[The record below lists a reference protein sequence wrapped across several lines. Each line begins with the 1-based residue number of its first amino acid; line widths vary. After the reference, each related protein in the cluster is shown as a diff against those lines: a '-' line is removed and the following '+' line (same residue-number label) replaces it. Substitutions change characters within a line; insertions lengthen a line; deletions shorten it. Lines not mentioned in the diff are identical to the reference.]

1 MGRERRFSVERGSS
15 YPGDCSHEFRPVAP
29 ARRSRGSFFGG
40 DGEGSESNSRHS
52 RQGAAG
58 ARRNSKSGQPI
69 MTMIFRKPIEGIERP
84 QMPADVVIV
93 GGGPAGM
100 ACALRLA
107 QLIDAHNAA
116 HPDSQLSKEN
126 IYVLEKAREIGQHC
140 LSGALLDP
148 RSMRELLPDF
158 EKEAPLDAK
167 VDKESVYFLTEKS
180 KFKFPITPPPLRD
193 HGNYVISL
201 NRFVKWLGS
210 KVEETGITIFT
221 GFAGSELLF
230 EGDRVT
236 GVRTDDK
243 GVDKEGHQ
251 KSNFEPGYDL
261 QAKIVILAEGPRG
274 SLTKQLINKFDL
286 AKNTNPQTYGVGV
299 KELWEVPAG
308 RIAPGEVIYTMG
320 WPLTTKEYGG
330 AWIYG
335 SKDNVVSLGFVTG
348 LDYADPRLD
357 PQRVL
362 QQFKRHPFV
371 AKLLEG
377 GKMIR
382 YGAKSLPYG
391 GWWAIPPV
399 AGNGWMILG
408 DSAGFLNS
416 ARLKGIH
423 LAIKSGMLAAETAFE
438 ALKKDDSSAA
448 MLGEYQKKV
457 ESSWIK
463 DELWKVRN
471 MHQGFEQGLYAGMF
485 HTGLQMITG
494 GRGLRNRYPA
504 RAGHEHM
511 HKLAELPA
519 DGGAEAHLL
528 GPAKGDGRLTFD
540 KLTDLYHSGTK
551 HEEDQPSHL
560 VIDDTNICNTR
571 CVKEYGSPCQNFCP
585 ANVYE
590 MVDDASQPN
599 GKLISLNPSNCVHC
613 KTCDIADP
621 YQIITWV
628 PPEGGGGPNY
638 DGM

>member
-1 MGRERRFSVERGSS
+1 MLV
-15 YPGDCSHEFRPVAP
+15 
-29 ARRSRGSFFGG
+29 
-40 DGEGSESNSRHS
+40 
-52 RQGAAG
+52 
-58 ARRNSKSGQPI
+58 
-69 MTMIFRKPIEGIERP
+69 FRKPLEGIERP

-100 ACALRLA
+100 ACALRLS
-107 QLIDAHNAA
+107 QLIDQHNSQ
-116 HPDSQLSKEN
+116 HLDSQLSKEN

-148 RSMRELLPDF
+148 RSMRELLPGF
-158 EKEAPLDAK
+158 EKEAPLEAP
-167 VDKESVYFLTEKS
+167 VSKEAVYFLTQKS
-180 KFKFPITPPPLRD
+180 KFKLPITPPPLRD

-210 KVEETGITIFT
+210 KVEQAGITIFT

-230 EGDRVT
+230 DGDRVA

-243 GVDKEGHQ
+243 GVDKNNQ
-251 KSNFEPGYDL
+251 PKSNFEPGYDL
-261 QAKIVILAEGPRG
+261 QAKVVILAEGPRG
-274 SLTKQLINKFDL
+274 SLTKQLIAKFDL
-286 AKNTNPQTYGVGV
+286 MKDRNPQVYGQGI
-299 KELWEVPAG
+299 KELWELPSG
-308 RIAPGEVIYTMG
+308 RIAPGEVFYTMG
-320 WPLTTKEYGG
+320 WPLTSKEYGG

-335 SKDNVVSLGFVTG
+335 GKDNIVSLGFVTA
-348 LDYADPRLD
+348 LEYPDPRLD
-357 PQRVL
+357 PQHVL
-362 QQFKRHPFV
+362 QDFKQHPFV
-371 AKLLEG
+371 AGLLSG

-391 GWWAIPPV
+391 GWWALPPL
-399 AGNGWMILG
+399 AGDGWMVLG

-438 ALKKDDSSAA
+438 ALKKDDFSATNI
-448 MLGEYQKKV
+448 GQYQTKL

-471 MHQGFEQGLYAGMF
+471 FHQGFEHGLWAGMF
-485 HTGLQMITG
+485 HAGLQQFTG
-494 GRGLRNRYPA
+494 GRGLRNRY
-504 RAGHEHM
+504 AGSPGYQHM
-511 HKLAELPA
+511 KKLSELPA
-519 DGGAEAHLL
+519 DGGAEALLL
-528 GPAKGDGRLTFD
+528 GPAKGDGKLTFD

-551 HEEDQPSHL
+551 HEEDQPAHL
-560 VIDDTNICNTR
+560 IIDDTNICNTR
-571 CVKEYGSPCQNFCP
+571 CVKEFGSPCQNFCP

-590 MVDDASQPN
+590 MVDDAEQPN
-599 GKLISLNPSNCVHC
+599 GKRISLNPSNCVHC
-613 KTCDIADP
+613 KTCDIHDP

>member
-1 MGRERRFSVERGSS
+1 MAIV
-15 YPGDCSHEFRPVAP
+15 
-29 ARRSRGSFFGG
+29 
-40 DGEGSESNSRHS
+40 
-52 RQGAAG
+52 
-58 ARRNSKSGQPI
+58 
-69 MTMIFRKPIEGIERP
+69 FRKPLEGIERP

-100 ACALRLA
+100 ACALRLS
-107 QLIDAHNAA
+107 QLIDRHNTA
-116 HPDSQLSKEN
+116 HPDSPLSKEN
-126 IYVLEKAREIGQHC
+126 IYVLEKSREVGQHC

-148 RSMRELLPDF
+148 RSIAELLPDF
-158 EKEAPLDAK
+158 TKQAPLDAQ
-167 VDKESVYFLTEKS
+167 VTKEAVYFLTKAS
-180 KFKFPITPPPLRD
+180 RFKLPITPPFLRD

-201 NRFVKWLGS
+201 NKFVKWLGS

-221 GFAGSELLF
+221 GFAGAELLF
-230 EGDRVT
+230 DGDRVT

-243 GVDKEGHQ
+243 GIDKEGHP

-274 SLTKQLINKFDL
+274 SLTKQLVEKFDL
-286 AKNTNPQTYGVGV
+286 AKDRNPQTYGVGV
-299 KELWEVPAG
+299 KELWEVPSG

-330 AWIYG
+330 GWIYG
-335 SKDNVVSLGFVTG
+335 AKDNIVSLGFVTG
-348 LDYADPRLD
+348 LDYEDPRLD

-362 QQFKRHPFV
+362 QEFKKHPFISR
-371 AKLLEG
+371 LLEG

-382 YGAKSLPYG
+382 YGAKSMPYG

-399 AGNGWMILG
+399 AGSGWMILG
-408 DSAGFLNS
+408 DSAGFVNS

-423 LAIKSGMLAAETAFE
+423 LAIKTGMLAAETAFE
-438 ALKKDDSSAA
+438 ALAKE
-448 MLGEYQKKV
+448 EYSHQTLAGYEARI

-463 DELWKVRN
+463 EELWKYRN
-471 MHQGFEQGLYAGMF
+471 IHQGFEHGMLAGMF

-494 GRGLRNRYPA
+494 GRGVRDRYGA
-504 RAGHEHM
+504 KAGYQRM
-511 HKLAELPA
+511 KKLSELPP
-519 DGGAEAHLL
+519 DGGPDAHLL
-528 GPAKGDGRLTFD
+528 GAARGDGKLTFD

-551 HEEDQPSHL
+551 HEEDQPAHL
-560 VIDDTNICNTR
+560 IIHDTRVCNER
-571 CVKEYGSPCQNFCP
+571 CVTEYGSPCQNFCP

-590 MVDDASQPN
+590 MVDDSTQPN
-599 GKLISLNPSNCVHC
+599 GKRISLNPSNCVHC
-613 KTCDIADP
+613 KTCDIQDP